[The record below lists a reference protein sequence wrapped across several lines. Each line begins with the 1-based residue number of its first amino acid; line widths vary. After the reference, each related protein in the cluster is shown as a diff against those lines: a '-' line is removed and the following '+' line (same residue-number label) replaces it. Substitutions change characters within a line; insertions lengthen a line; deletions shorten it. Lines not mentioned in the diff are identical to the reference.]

1 MILILLITIL
11 VERVT
16 SHGALYIPTPRNA
29 MDASLP
35 EFKGGKSPIE
45 ACTCNN
51 GNGGYDGTKTGCDMG
66 LRGGFD
72 GQGDGQ
78 SCLWWSQGCS
88 IGCKTCATETGEVNI
103 TGNPPQAGK
112 IGFRKRYCDSTLEST
127 LPREAWT
134 LNVDVVEFSEED
146 SYRYN
151 PWRAPGR
158 APVVD
163 ACGQSGG
170 EYAFQNIGGDS
181 VYYNTTNGGK
191 GKMGS
196 TLPPTPREQ
205 RPVWTRGQAVEVA
218 WGVRYNHGGG
228 YSYRLCPANES
239 LTEECFQRMPLD
251 FDRSKQVLKWNDG
264 SKTYEMGNQAIFV
277 DGNVTFPVGSTWA
290 RNPIPRIFDSKIG
303 LHDPE
308 SCPGPS
314 TRAAGSPKGCLA
326 FPAPCPWDTYTTD
339 GLLPC
344 NQTMMSK
351 DSRRGRELRCD
362 GNGMSQC
369 SSDWVVGVISD
380 HVIIPETLPPGDYVL
395 GWRWDAEETAQ
406 VWSNCADVIISA

>member
-1 MILILLITIL
+1 MFLILLTIL

-29 MDASLP
+29 IDASLP

-51 GNGGYDGTKTGCDMG
+51 GYGGHDATKTGCDMG